1 MTMYN
6 LIEHSNNYS
15 KTENLQQYFRD
26 EPTVNGNDAMIEFN
40 ESNSTKSFNSKAKI
54 TSKMGNNGK
63 KDSKTMVPLKYL
75 SNFWSFHHYFH

>member
-1 MTMYN
+1 
-6 LIEHSNNYS
+6 
-15 KTENLQQYFRD
+15 
-26 EPTVNGNDAMIEFN
+26 MIEFN

-63 KDSKTMVPLKYL
+63 KDFKTMVPLKYL